1 MEGTCEG
8 LPPGNMTLAI
18 CNTETGLWEEDHIAI
33 TKEVLK
39 SGVLDA
45 PELGEFK
52 DTEAMITPD
61 GEVIEVK
68 SSSTKTATDVKE

>member
-68 SSSTKTATDVKE
+68 SNSIKTATDIKE